1 MTREE
6 KVAAIESIVE
16 RLKQAN
22 TVYLTDYSGLTVEQ
36 TNRLR
41 GKFRAANVDYH
52 VLKNTLVRL
61 AMERIGGY
69 DDFVAFLNGP
79 TAVAFTDEP
88 SVPARILKEF
98 LKQSDTEKP
107 ALKAAFIDGA
117 VFRGDQ
123 LDTLA
128 SLKSKN
134 ELIGDVIGLLLSPMS
149 NVIGA
154 LQSQGSTLLG
164 ILDTIAEQKA
174 AA

>member
-6 KVAAIESIVE
+6 KVVAVESIVE
-16 RLKQAN
+16 QLKQAN

-36 TNRLR
+36 TNKLR
-41 GKFRAANVDYH
+41 GKFRAANVKYH

-61 AMERIGGY
+61 AMERVGGF
-69 DDFVAFLNGP
+69 DDFVAFLEGP

-98 LKQSDTEKP
+98 LKGSDSGKP
-107 ALKAAFIDGA
+107 ALKAAYVDGS

-134 ELIGDVIGLLLSPMS
+134 ELVSDIIGLLLSPMN
-149 NVIGA
+149 NVVGA

-164 ILDTIAEQKA
+164 ILDAIAERKA
-174 AA
+174 A